1 MTPGVGARTYRV
13 LESFL
18 PWISE
23 NTIDSHLQVFFE
35 SGLSNLDLTCN
46 LSVHVQ

>member
-1 MTPGVGARTYRV
+1 MTPGVGSLTYRV

-18 PWISE
+18 PWILE

-35 SGLSNLDLTCN
+35 SGLSNRDLKCN
-46 LSVHVQ
+46 LSIHVQ